1 MRQEAV
7 KEWILIVYSG
17 YVCRLRKAGP
27 GLSAEYEPQTEMLP
41 SGRLVPEI
49 DARNLGGGPQLGI
62 FMSAPPVAIISCKYC
77 RQISG
82 LGTPWQTKSTVNR
95 FSYSFAKKS
104 FKPLI

>member
-17 YVCRLRKAGP
+17 YVCRLRKTEP
-27 GLSAEYEPQTEMLP
+27 GLSAECEPQTVALP

-49 DARNLGGGPQLGI
+49 DTRNLGCDPQLGI
-62 FMSAPPVAIISCKYC
+62 CMSAPPVAIISCKYC